1 VFIGMPPPRFR
12 KNQMNLFNKFAVRCV
27 LIATSLLLAGCPKSQ
42 VRYSETLDRNAL
54 MVLAF
59 PGWAPTGSEKIQ
71 STDWSITTDA
81 PGEAVAKAVTQ
92 AEVSP
97 LYVVKLDDTHAA
109 LVTQV
114 LPVDEN
120 NRPYDHPASSGTIGA
135 YFFEHSAAGW
145 RIANRQHSVA
155 TSGAGGNIGQTGV
168 TKLGEGHFAVTA
180 QWGSC
185 SQGYCGR
192 WLVVVGLQRDRATLL
207 NSGIALSVNNDGAY
221 GACSA
226 LDNPAPVEEDAEEDP
241 EEDTEVQNNECLDI
255 QSQWKFRGNRLLV
268 SYEGR
273 LRQLDEHGEFLPI
286 KKIQEQAI
294 YEATRGELTLI
305 SGSNPIPDF

>member
-1 VFIGMPPPRFR
+1 
-12 KNQMNLFNKFAVRCV
+12 
-27 LIATSLLLAGCPKSQ
+27 
-42 VRYSETLDRNAL
+42 

-71 STDWSITTDA
+71 SANWSVTTSA
-81 PGEAVAKAVTQ
+81 PSEAAGAVTQ

-135 YFFEHSAAGW
+135 HFFEHSAAGW
-145 RIANRQHSVA
+145 QIVSRQHSVA
-155 TSGAGGNIGQTGV
+155 TSGAGGNIGQTSV
-168 TKLGEGHFAVTA
+168 TKLGEGHYAVTA

-207 NSGIALSVNNDGAY
+207 NSGIALSVDNDGAN

-226 LDNPAPVEEDAEEDP
+226 LDNPAPVEEAAEQKATEQKASEEDAAGQESAEDGEDAEEK
-241 EEDTEVQNNECLDI
+241 NHECLDI
-255 QSQWKFRGNRLLV
+255 QGQWKFRGNRLLV
-268 SYEGR
+268 AYEGR
-273 LRQLDEHGEFLPI
+273 LSQLGENGELLPTR
-286 KKIQEQAI
+286 KIREQAT
-294 YEATRGELTLI
+294 YEAIPGSLTLI
-305 SGSNPIPDF
+305 NGSNPIPDF

>member
-1 VFIGMPPPRFR
+1 MG
-12 KNQMNLFNKFAVRCV
+12 
-27 LIATSLLLAGCPKSQ
+27 
-42 VRYSETLDRNAL
+42 
-54 MVLAF
+54 LAF
-59 PGWAPTGSEKIQ
+59 PGWAPNGSEKIQ
-71 STDWSITTDA
+71 SANWSVTTSASSDA
-81 PGEAVAKAVTQ
+81 AGAVTQ

-120 NRPYDHPASSGTIGA
+120 NRAYDHPASSGTIGA
-135 YFFEHSAAGW
+135 HFFEHSAAGW
-145 RIANRQHSVA
+145 RIANRQHAVA

-185 SQGYCGR
+185 NQGYCGR

-207 NSGIALSVNNDGAY
+207 NSGIALSVNNDGAD

-226 LDNPAPVEEDAEEDP
+226 LDNPAAVEDAAQQKVAQQEASEEEDAEREASE
-241 EEDTEVQNNECLDI
+241 EEDAEQEDAAGKNHECLDVHGE
-255 QSQWKFRGNRLLV
+255 WKFRGNRLLV

-273 LRQLDEHGEFLPI
+273 LSQLGEHGELLPT
-286 KKIQEQAI
+286 KKIREQVI
-294 YEATRGELTLI
+294 YEATPGTLTQI